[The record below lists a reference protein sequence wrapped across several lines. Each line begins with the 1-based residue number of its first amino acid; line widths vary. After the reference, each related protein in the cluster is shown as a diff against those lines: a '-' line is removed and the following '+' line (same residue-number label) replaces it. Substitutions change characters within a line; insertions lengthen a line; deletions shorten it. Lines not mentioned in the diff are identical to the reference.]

1 LQNLKLKKQ
10 LRKKINKYMSKVVH
24 PYAHRLVTLR
34 DWKSRWFADKKY
46 KNLLQSDVIIRE
58 HLAKKLR
65 GFYVSRIEIERNAK
79 TTKVMVYTSRPGMII
94 GRSGEGATKLKADLA
109 AILAKKGIVAVEDFK
124 LDIVEVTNP
133 DADAAIVACSIAEGL
148 EKRLPYRRVIKQA
161 VEKIMAAR
169 GVKGARIYVGGR
181 LAGSE
186 IARSEQIKRG
196 SIPLQTFRADVDF
209 AREKAHMSYG
219 DIGIKVWIYRGEVF
233 NDTKKA

>member
-1 LQNLKLKKQ
+1 
-10 LRKKINKYMSKVVH
+10 MSKVVH

-58 HLAKKLR
+58 FLAKKLR

-79 TTKVMVYTSRPGMII
+79 ATRIMVYTSRPGMII
-94 GRSGEGATKLKADLA
+94 GRSGEGATKLKSDL
-109 AILAKKGIVAVEDFK
+109 ISLLKKKGMAISEDFK
-124 LDIVEVTNP
+124 FDIMEVPNP

-148 EKRLPYRRVIKQA
+148 EKRLPFRRVMKQSI
-161 VEKIMAAR
+161 EKVMSAR
-169 GVKGARIYVGGR
+169 GVKGARIYLGGR
-181 LAGSE
+181 LAGAE

-233 NDTKKA
+233 SDKNNKK

>member
-1 LQNLKLKKQ
+1 
-10 LRKKINKYMSKVVH
+10 MSKVVH

-46 KNLLQSDVIIRE
+46 KDLLKSDVVIRE
-58 HLAKKLR
+58 FLMKKLR
-65 GFYVSRIEIERNAK
+65 GFYVSKVEIERSVKA
-79 TTKVMVYTSRPGMII
+79 TKVLIHTSRPGMII
-94 GRSGEGATKLKADLA
+94 GRGGDGATKLKASIVSVL
-109 AILAKKGIVAVEDFK
+109 KKKNVASPEDFK

-133 DADAAIVACSIAEGL
+133 DADASIVACSIAEGL
-148 EKRLPYRRVIKQA
+148 EKRLPFRRVMKQTI
-161 VEKIMAAR
+161 EKIMAAR
-169 GVKGARIYVGGR
+169 GVKGARIYLGGR
-181 LAGSE
+181 LGGAE

-233 NDTKKA
+233 NDIKK

>member
-1 LQNLKLKKQ
+1 
-10 LRKKINKYMSKVVH
+10 MSKVVH
-24 PYAHRLVTLR
+24 PYAHRLVILR
-34 DWKSRWFADKKY
+34 DWKSRWFADKNY
-46 KNLLQSDVIIRE
+46 KTLLEKDVVIRE
-58 HLAKKLR
+58 FLEKKLR

-79 TTKVMVYTSRPGMII
+79 TTKVMIHTSRPGMII
-94 GRSGEGATKLKADLA
+94 GRSGEGAVKLKNDLVSVS
-109 AILAKKGIVAVEDFK
+109 KKRGITLSDDFK

-148 EKRLPYRRVIKQA
+148 EKRMPYRRVIKQSI
-161 VEKIMAAR
+161 EKIMSAN
-169 GVKGARIYVGGR
+169 GVKGARIYLGGR
-181 LAGSE
+181 LNGAE

-233 NDTKKA
+233 EKSK

>member
-1 LQNLKLKKQ
+1 
-10 LRKKINKYMSKVVH
+10 MSKVVH

-46 KNLLQSDVIIRE
+46 KNLLQSDVLIRE
-58 HLAKKLR
+58 FLAKRLR
-65 GFYVSRIEIERNAK
+65 GFYVSRVEIERNAK
-79 TTKVMVYTSRPGMII
+79 ATKVMIHTSRPGMII
-94 GRSGEGATKLKADLA
+94 GRSGEGATKLKADL
-109 AILAKKGIVAVEDFK
+109 ISMLKKKGILVAEDLK

-148 EKRLPYRRVIKQA
+148 EKRLPFRRVMKQA
-161 VEKIMAAR
+161 IEKVMAAR
-169 GVKGARIYVGGR
+169 GVKGARIYLGGR
-181 LAGSE
+181 LAGAE

-219 DIGIKVWIYRGEVF
+219 DIGIKVWIYRGEIF
-233 NDTKKA
+233 NDNNKQK